1 MITET
6 LSSLLHHCSKTK
18 ALRCGLSLHAAVL
31 KTGTQSDV
39 FMSNHVLNMYAKCGH
54 TTFARQVFDE
64 MFEKN
69 LVSWSAMISG
79 YDQAGEPQMAIDL
92 YSQMFLVPNEY
103 VFASVISACASLSA
117 LTQGQKIH
125 SRSLKFGYES
135 ISFVSNSLISMYMK
149 CNQCSDALSVFTNTP
164 EPNCVSYNALITGFV
179 ENQQLERG
187 FEFFKLMRQQGLIPD
202 RFAFMGVLGICT
214 TTENLKR
221 GTELH
226 CQTVKLNLDSTPFI
240 GNVIITMYSE
250 LNLIQEAEKAF
261 RLIEEKDV
269 ISWNTLIA
277 ACSHC
282 DDHAKGLRVFKH
294 MTEETNVRPDDFTFT
309 SALAACA
316 GLASMSHGK
325 QIHAHLMRTRLYQD
339 LGVDNALVNMY
350 AKCGCIGYAYDIFS
364 KMVHHNL
371 VSWNTIIAGFG
382 NHGLGERAVE
392 LFEQMNAIGI
402 RPDSVTFI
410 GLLTAC
416 NHAGLVDKGQ
426 LYFNSMEETYG
437 IAPDIEHFS
446 CLIDMLG
453 RAGRLNEAEEYMRKF
468 PFWNDPVVLPVTTSP
483 YVLLS
488 NLYAS
493 DGMWDSVAEAR
504 KRLKRSG
511 LKKEPGHSLIEVN
524 GSVEKFTIGD
534 FTHLRIKEI
543 KGILKTLS
551 WAFYDQLQRQG
562 VHTLMWTGGVK
573 KGRVSEILIQGHNSI
588 ENGLEALKSLLAGP
602 LRFLGKQNLKRSCQE
617 ERREF
622 IKSIQATDVSGLLT
636 RKIFLEDFRAH
647 LLLLRK
653 FGRLLLQMSGGHPS
667 LNVGSS
673 TSTDTTFIVLVLK
686 KATIDGVK
694 KFKLTSMEGLLKGR
708 QILDIVLLANE
719 MVIGK
724 LQMMKFF
731 LESILQGTI
740 YRAHLFPHI
749 GGIPIYPLAD
759 ERGKVSSSNGAAC
772 LSKVRG

>member
-214 TTENLKR
+214 TTENLKS

-294 MTEETNVRPDDFTFT
+294 MTEETDVRPDDFTFT

-325 QIHAHLMRTRLYQD
+325 QIHAHLMRTSLYRD

-468 PFWNDPVVLPVTTSP
+468 PFWNDPVVLVSLLSASRLHGDVVIGERLAKWILKLQPVTTSP

-504 KRLKRSG
+504 KRLKGSG

-551 WAFYDQLQRQG
+551 WAVG
-562 VHTLMWTGGVK
+562 EVTLY
-573 KGRVSEILIQGHNSI
+573 N
-588 ENGLEALKSLLAGP
+588 
-602 LRFLGKQNLKRSCQE
+602 
-617 ERREF
+617 
-622 IKSIQATDVSGLLT
+622 
-636 RKIFLEDFRAH
+636 
-647 LLLLRK
+647 
-653 FGRLLLQMSGGHPS
+653 
-667 LNVGSS
+667 
-673 TSTDTTFIVLVLK
+673 
-686 KATIDGVK
+686 
-694 KFKLTSMEGLLKGR
+694 
-708 QILDIVLLANE
+708 
-719 MVIGK
+719 
-724 LQMMKFF
+724 
-731 LESILQGTI
+731 
-740 YRAHLFPHI
+740 
-749 GGIPIYPLAD
+749 
-759 ERGKVSSSNGAAC
+759 
-772 LSKVRG
+772 

>member
-269 ISWNTLIA
+269 ISWNTLTA
-277 ACSHC
+277 AC
-282 DDHAKGLRVFKH
+282 
-294 MTEETNVRPDDFTFT
+294 
-309 SALAACA
+309 
-316 GLASMSHGK
+316 
-325 QIHAHLMRTRLYQD
+325 
-339 LGVDNALVNMY
+339 
-350 AKCGCIGYAYDIFS
+350 FS
-364 KMVHHNL
+364 L
-371 VSWNTIIAGFG
+371 
-382 NHGLGERAVE
+382 
-392 LFEQMNAIGI
+392 
-402 RPDSVTFI
+402 
-410 GLLTAC
+410 
-416 NHAGLVDKGQ
+416 
-426 LYFNSMEETYG
+426 
-437 IAPDIEHFS
+437 
-446 CLIDMLG
+446 
-453 RAGRLNEAEEYMRKF
+453 
-468 PFWNDPVVLPVTTSP
+468 
-483 YVLLS
+483 
-488 NLYAS
+488 
-493 DGMWDSVAEAR
+493 
-504 KRLKRSG
+504 
-511 LKKEPGHSLIEVN
+511 
-524 GSVEKFTIGD
+524 
-534 FTHLRIKEI
+534 
-543 KGILKTLS
+543 
-551 WAFYDQLQRQG
+551 
-562 VHTLMWTGGVK
+562 
-573 KGRVSEILIQGHNSI
+573 
-588 ENGLEALKSLLAGP
+588 
-602 LRFLGKQNLKRSCQE
+602 
-617 ERREF
+617 
-622 IKSIQATDVSGLLT
+622 
-636 RKIFLEDFRAH
+636 
-647 LLLLRK
+647 
-653 FGRLLLQMSGGHPS
+653 
-667 LNVGSS
+667 
-673 TSTDTTFIVLVLK
+673 
-686 KATIDGVK
+686 
-694 KFKLTSMEGLLKGR
+694 
-708 QILDIVLLANE
+708 
-719 MVIGK
+719 
-724 LQMMKFF
+724 
-731 LESILQGTI
+731 
-740 YRAHLFPHI
+740 
-749 GGIPIYPLAD
+749 
-759 ERGKVSSSNGAAC
+759 
-772 LSKVRG
+772 